1 MQYIVLDM
9 EWNQPWPGSPS
20 AKKVLPSPIR
30 GEIVQIGA
38 VRMPRDGE
46 VADEFQ
52 TLIRPAYYKKM
63 NRKVASLTGIK
74 DSVLKERGKPFREA
88 MQAFHDWCGEDAAFL
103 TWGFDDIV
111 ILKENLTLYGMD
123 TAWVDTWYNA
133 QLIFN
138 AQTDGSSAQKSLSS
152 AMQIMGIE
160 PTRPAHDALG
170 DAYHT
175 ALICS
180 RLNLTDGIAAY
191 EKAAKEHE
199 NGFHGAELPGCLLR
213 SVSHG
218 HPDKPHALAAMAG
231 SGNICPVCGKHT
243 LTISRGIEVGN
254 IFQLG
259 SKYTRAMHMQYTDAE
274 GVSHYPVMGCYGIGV
289 GRLAAS
295 VCEARHDGSGPIW
308 PVTIAPWQVHL
319 CCMRSDNRKVRET
332 ADKLYDGLQKAGIE
346 VLYDDRNVSAGIMF
360 SDADLLGIPVRLI
373 MSPRNLKENCVEM
386 TLRRDKTDTGRYS
399 MEEIIPR
406 VEEKINE
413 LMAELQPES

>member
-1 MQYIVLDM
+1 MQYIVLDL
-9 EWNQPWPGSPS
+9 EWNQPWPGSYS

-38 VRMPRDGE
+38 VRMPCEGT

-52 TLIRPAYYKKM
+52 MLIRPAYYKKM

-74 DSVLKERGKPFREA
+74 DAILKEQGKPFPEA

-180 RLNLTDGIAAY
+180 RLNLTDGVAAY

-218 HPDKPHALAAMAG
+218 HPDKAHALALLAG
-231 SGNICPVCGKHT
+231 DENICPVCGKRM
-243 LTISRGIEVGN
+243 SCGKWYPQPGKR
-254 IFQLG
+254 FM
-259 SKYTRAMHMQYTDAE
+259 AMAACEADGAFL
-274 GVSHYPVMGCYGIGV
+274 VRV
-289 GRLAAS
+289 RLAEDPDGTLRANRLVYS
-295 VCEARHDGSGPIW
+295 ADSEAAESYRRLTEKPVHHRRRRSGR
-308 PVTIAPWQVHL
+308 A
-319 CCMRSDNRKVRET
+319 RAK
-332 ADKLYDGLQKAGIE
+332 KAG
-346 VLYDDRNVSAGIMF
+346 
-360 SDADLLGIPVRLI
+360 
-373 MSPRNLKENCVEM
+373 
-386 TLRRDKTDTGRYS
+386 
-399 MEEIIPR
+399 
-406 VEEKINE
+406 
-413 LMAELQPES
+413 AEPKA

>member
-180 RLNLTDGIAAY
+180 RLNLTD
-191 EKAAKEHE
+191 
-199 NGFHGAELPGCLLR
+199 L
-213 SVSHG
+213 S
-218 HPDKPHALAAMAG
+218 
-231 SGNICPVCGKHT
+231 
-243 LTISRGIEVGN
+243 
-254 IFQLG
+254 
-259 SKYTRAMHMQYTDAE
+259 
-274 GVSHYPVMGCYGIGV
+274 
-289 GRLAAS
+289 
-295 VCEARHDGSGPIW
+295 
-308 PVTIAPWQVHL
+308 
-319 CCMRSDNRKVRET
+319 
-332 ADKLYDGLQKAGIE
+332 
-346 VLYDDRNVSAGIMF
+346 
-360 SDADLLGIPVRLI
+360 LI
-373 MSPRNLKENCVEM
+373 H
-386 TLRRDKTDTGRYS
+386 
-399 MEEIIPR
+399 I
-406 VEEKINE
+406 
-413 LMAELQPES
+413 

>member
-1 MQYIVLDM
+1 MQYIILDM

-231 SGNICPVCGKHT
+231 SGNICPVCGKRM
-243 LTISRGIEVGN
+243 SCGKWYPQPGKR
-254 IFQLG
+254 FM
-259 SKYTRAMHMQYTDAE
+259 AMAACEADGAFL
-274 GVSHYPVMGCYGIGV
+274 VRV
-289 GRLAAS
+289 RLAEDPDGTLRANRLVYS
-295 VCEARHDGSGPIW
+295 ADSEAAESYRRLTEKPTHHRRRRSGR
-308 PVTIAPWQVHL
+308 A
-319 CCMRSDNRKVRET
+319 RAK
-332 ADKLYDGLQKAGIE
+332 KAG
-346 VLYDDRNVSAGIMF
+346 
-360 SDADLLGIPVRLI
+360 
-373 MSPRNLKENCVEM
+373 
-386 TLRRDKTDTGRYS
+386 
-399 MEEIIPR
+399 
-406 VEEKINE
+406 
-413 LMAELQPES
+413 AESKA